1 MLSAAVEKN
10 PTGTA
15 LVFGETSVTYE
26 ELDGQSSKLARLLI
40 SHGVGPDH
48 LVAIALD
55 RSIESVASVWAVAKS
70 GGAFLPIDLRYP
82 PGRIEHMVTD
92 SGVRWGLTTSDR
104 LADLPDG
111 VSWIALDGTDEQR
124 QLEQLSAEPIAPQ
137 DRLAQPVPANLAYVI
152 YTSGSTGRPKGVAV
166 THAGLAPLAAT
177 VNDTFETSGDSRT
190 MHFASPSFDAS
201 VLELLISIV
210 NGSTMVIVP
219 SSIYG
224 GTELTE
230 IMAEHRVTHAII
242 TPAALTTMDSGDL
255 PELRALAVGGETF
268 TAELMG
274 RWARG
279 RQFHNAYG
287 PTETTVICSLSAPLV
302 SGGTVD
308 IGSPTQSMASH
319 VLDDRLRPVPTGVVG
334 ELYMSGPGLARG
346 YLQRNGLTAQ
356 RFVANPFAAEGYA
369 SHSRMYRTGD
379 LVRWRQGDSG
389 PVVEYVGRN
398 DAQIQLRGF
407 RIELGEID
415 AVLAAVD
422 GVDFAVTVG
431 YRRDSGA
438 TELVGYVLPHVG
450 VDLDVDAVIDAA
462 KRYLPAHMVPTTLT
476 MLESIPLTPAGKLDR
491 SALPEPVFA
500 MREFSAPTTPTEI
513 TVAEI
518 FADLLGVD
526 EVGSK
531 DEFFALGG
539 NSLLATQAAAR
550 IGTALG
556 RRVRPRALFDNATVE
571 SLAAAIDTAEADA
584 LTVLDSSRPRPQH
597 IPLSPAQQRMWFLN
611 QFDTASAMNNVP
623 VALALTG
630 ALDVDALRAA
640 IADVIVRH
648 ESLRTVYPELDG
660 TGFQQVLDPSEVQVT
675 MESAETARDFAIDAV
690 GEFLTRG
697 FDVTT
702 EIPFRVTLFEITDP
716 VGTEPEFVLAFVAH
730 HISADGLSMAP
741 LSRDV
746 MIAYAARTAGAA
758 PDWTPLAVQ
767 YADYTLWQYDML
779 GSADDPDSLVSRQI
793 GFWRAKLAGAPEQ
806 LQLPWNRAR
815 PRVASGRGELTQF
828 TVDAQTY
835 SRVLELARGHDA
847 TPFMVVHA
855 ALAVLLARLSGSLDI
870 AVGAPVGGRGEAQLD
885 DLVGMFVNTVV
896 LRTDIE
902 GGRSFAQVLEEV
914 RSSDVEAFENADVP
928 FERLVEVLD
937 PVRSQN
943 RHPLVQVALFF
954 QNFSEGTFELPGLT
968 VSRFGSAAFS
978 AKFDL
983 QVTVTE
989 SSGGL
994 DGELLYA
1001 TDLFDAGTVVSF
1013 GERLVALLDA
1023 VTENPEVPIGDHE
1036 ILSENERYRILQ
1048 QWNDTH
1054 HADMPGGELLLD
1066 GFDRQVAVTPDAV
1079 ALAFGDEQLTYAQ
1092 FAFRIDDLAE
1102 RLNEDG
1108 AGPGSLVGLAMRRSI
1123 ELLVGMYA
1131 VLRTGAAYV
1140 PLDPD
1145 QPSERNGHIL
1155 ATADPMAVLSTS
1167 RDDFTSG
1174 RDVPIVLIDRMEPA
1188 ERVGADF
1195 TRPRPDDLAYVLFTS
1210 GSTGRPKGVAVE
1222 HRAIVNQM
1230 RWMADEYGLDESDVY
1245 LQKTATT
1252 FDVSLWGFFL
1262 PLRTGGQ
1269 LIIAPPGAQREVDV
1283 IADSISRHRVTVTD
1297 FVPSMLTVFAESV
1310 SAESISTLRHIFVI
1324 GEALPARTVAA
1335 CRAVT
1340 GARVHNLYGPT
1351 EAAVSVTYRD
1361 VSDDLEAT
1369 GDGSVSIGVPEWNTV
1384 VRVLDSR
1391 LRPVPTGVPGELY
1404 LAGVQLARGYVT
1416 RPDLTS
1422 ERFVADPFGSAG
1434 DRMYRTG
1441 DLVRWSM
1448 LGDGRIEYIGRT
1460 DFQVKFRGQ
1469 RIELGEIET
1478 ALIGITPISQA
1489 VVVVA
1494 PAAAGELLAA
1504 YLVPTPGESID
1515 TEGVRSALGGVLPSY
1530 MVPSA
1535 FVVLDALP
1543 LNPAG
1548 KLDRRALPDPVFE
1561 VREFRSPTTAVEEA
1575 VASVFADVL
1584 GVERVGLGDDF
1595 FALGGNSLIATRVV
1609 SSLGAALDSV
1619 VPLRV
1624 LFESPTVEELA
1635 ARVVSGQGGLG
1646 VPLTVRDRPEHIPLS
1661 LAQQRMWFMNRFE
1674 PDSAA
1679 YNLPIVIRLA
1689 GELNIDALASAARD
1703 IVGRQEILR
1712 TVYPETEFGALQLI
1726 RSVSDGFVWP
1736 GVESVSHSELIHAV
1750 TRTVGEG
1757 FDVTAAVPVRIRLFQ
1772 VQPDEFVF
1780 VLVVHH
1786 ISADGSS
1793 MAPFARDLMIAYSA
1807 RARDEL
1813 PAWSP
1818 LSVQYADYTLWQ
1830 REVLG
1835 SEDDPQ
1841 SLVSRQLGYWRSAL
1855 ADVPDQ
1861 LSLPTDRPRPAV
1873 QSYAGARVQFSVDGA
1888 THRAL
1893 EALGRRHNASLF
1905 MVLHAAYAVL
1915 LARTAGVDDVVVAT
1929 PIAGRGDESLR
1940 DMIGQFANTLVLRST
1955 VDLAAS
1961 FDAFL
1966 ESVRSADLDAFGH
1979 ADVPFERVV
1988 EAVAPV
1994 RSTAH
1999 QPLAQVGF
2007 SFQNFE
2013 QGSLTLDDLVIS
2025 PMAFDFD
2032 TTQYDI
2038 HLILGDSYDEHGV
2051 GVGLAGTV
2059 TYSTALFDESTV
2071 SALAARFALLL
2082 SAVGADSSIAV
2093 GDLDYMTTLETQSVL
2108 GASHGESKDVGRDA
2122 TLVSLF
2128 DEQVATNPTRSAVV
2142 FEGETATYAEFDAR
2156 ANSLAR
2162 LLIELGVG
2170 PEILVG
2176 LSMRR
2181 SVELMVAMYAVVKAG
2196 GAYLPLD
2203 PDQPASRTQYILDTS
2218 DPTVVLTTSRDE
2230 TADWLVGDPRVI
2242 ETDSVDLS
2250 DYSSAPVTD
2259 AERVGPLS
2267 PESLAYVIFTSGST
2281 GRPKG
2286 VAVSHRAIANQL
2298 LWKRDYFD
2306 LGVDDSS
2313 LLKTAATFDLSVWEF
2328 WSSLTSGGSVVV
2340 ASVDGHRDPMY
2351 LTELIESNSVTTL
2364 HVVPSMLGTLVA
2376 AGGGLPDS
2384 VRRVLAIGEALPA
2397 ETAAM
2402 VRRSSSAEVF
2412 NLYGPTEAAVSVT
2425 NHRIVDEDSSIVP
2438 IGMPEWNSS
2447 AMVLDGRLR
2456 MVPVGIPGDLYLAG
2470 VQLARGY
2477 VGRPDLSSER
2487 FVANPFGSAGA
2498 RMYRTG
2504 DVVIR
2509 RIDGELL
2516 FVGRSDSQV
2525 KIRGFRIEPGEIE
2538 TALREL
2544 EGVEQ
2549 SAVVTRTD
2557 AHAGEQL
2564 VGYVVPSVGVSVD
2577 VDVLELELGSLVPS
2591 YMVPSVFVVLD
2602 ALPLNVNGKLDR
2614 RALPD
2619 PVFEVRDFRS
2629 PTSAVEES
2637 VASVFA
2643 DVLGV
2648 ERVGLDDDFFS
2659 LGGNS
2664 LIATRVVSR
2673 LGAVLGSVVPL
2684 RVLFEASTVEGLAA
2698 RVVSGAG
2705 GLRVPL
2711 TVQERPE
2718 RVPLSLAQQRMWF
2731 LNQLDPSSG
2740 VNNVPVALRVVGV
2753 LDVEAV
2759 RAAVLDVVGRHEVL
2773 RTVYPQ
2779 VDGVGFQRVLGVGEV
2794 GSLVSVEQVAS
2805 ADVVDGVVGFCSAGF
2820 DVTVE
2825 VPFRVRL
2832 FEVLDA
2838 AGSVAEHV
2846 LAFVAHHISADGV
2859 SMGPLSRDV
2868 MTAYVARA
2876 AGEVPQWEPLEV
2888 QYADYTLWQLK
2899 VLGSADDPNSLL
2911 SRQERY
2917 WRQTLDGF
2925 AGVLDLPVDR
2935 PRPAAMSGRG
2945 ASHAFTIGEELY
2957 QRIVAVAG
2965 EHRATVFMVLHTAV
2979 SAVLARLTGSA
2990 DVAVGTPIAGRGDA
3004 ALDDVVGMFVNTL
3017 VLRTR
3022 VDSGAR
3028 FDELLAAVRQSD
3040 IDAFEN
3046 AEIPFERIVEVL
3058 NPPRHP
3064 GVPPLVQV
3072 MFAFENM
3079 TPLAVSLPGLSISG
3093 LNLDS
3098 VMAKMD
3104 IQITFSELVS
3114 ESGHRNGL
3122 GVYLV
3127 YAADLFDEITM
3138 VSVGEQLVRML
3149 EAVTSDRRVIVGDV
3163 ELVGVDDVRGS
3174 ADGDRV
3180 RVEDNLVLGPFSA
3193 LSVATPGAVAVK
3205 FGDTVLSYGELAARV
3220 NRLARFL
3227 ISEGVGPEVR
3237 VGIGMKRSA
3246 DSVVAVLAVLMSG
3259 GAYVPVD
3266 PEQPA
3271 DRVGYTLERSGAVM
3285 VLANRGDGCTD
3296 ARFGIPIV
3304 CVDELDLGGFS
3315 PEPIRPEQR
3324 CGALDLDNAAYV
3336 LFTSGST
3343 GRPKGV
3349 VVSYRSIVNQLAWL
3363 ESEFELTS
3371 ADRVLLKTPSTFDA
3385 SVWELLSIVRT
3396 GGLLVV
3402 AEPDGH
3408 RDPAYLASV
3417 VQSES
3422 ITVVQFVPSVLE
3434 AMLDWIGPGT
3444 TDSLRLTVV
3453 GGEALPASVAAR
3465 FAHASGSSV
3474 RNVYG
3479 PTETAVQVLSRRV
3492 SAGDRGT
3499 VPLGDPVWNTR
3510 FHVLDSRLHPVSTGV
3525 VGELY
3530 LSGVQLARGYVG
3542 RPDLSSERFVADPFA
3557 GDGSRLY
3564 RTGDLVRRTRDG
3576 ELLFVGRSDL
3586 QVKFRGQR
3594 IELGEIETAL
3604 TALSSVSRAVVVV
3617 SASPVGESLAA
3628 YVVPAPEESIDTE
3641 VVRSALGGVLPSYM
3655 VPSAFVVLDALPLN
3669 VNGKLDR
3676 RALPDPVF
3684 EARDFRPPTNAVEES
3699 VASVFADV
3707 LGVERVG
3714 LDDDFFA
3721 LGGNSLIAARV
3732 VSRLGAALDSV
3743 VPLRMLFEAS
3753 TVEELAARVVSGSGE
3768 IRVPLTVQERPERV
3782 PLSLAQQRMWFLNRL
3797 DPSSGVDN
3805 VPVALR
3811 VVGVLDV
3818 EALGA
3823 AVADV
3828 VDRHEVLRTVYPQVG
3843 GVGFQRILGSV
3854 DVASIFTVS
3863 TVSSSGVFA
3872 ELAEF
3877 CSAGFDVSVQVPFKV
3892 RLFEVTDSPT
3902 EEPHAVLAA
3911 VAHHIAADGVSMGP
3925 LSRDVMTAYVAR
3937 AAGRAPQWEPL
3948 EVQYADYTLWQL
3960 KALGSA
3966 DDTDSAMRRHLD
3978 YWVSTLSGAGAQ
3990 LTLPSDRPRPAEA
4003 SHRGGSLTVEVPA
4016 DVVGGVAEVARK
4028 HGATTFM
4035 AAHAALVVVLA
4046 RLSGTDDITVGT
4058 PISGRGDAAL
4068 DDLVGMF
4075 VNTLVL
4081 RSDYV
4086 PGRPFSTHLEL
4097 TKAVDLDAFEH
4108 ADVPFESIVDAVSP
4122 PRSAAHHPL
4131 FQVLLAFQNHER
4143 ASIALPGLHI
4153 ESVEAQT
4160 GIAKFDLQFTV
4171 ADNATDDGRWLVGVD
4186 YAADLFD
4193 ESTVRSFADM
4203 FVRVLES
4210 VSRDDS
4216 VAVGDIA
4223 IMDPADSAR
4232 LTDRV
4237 RPAVPDM
4244 QFTDIVARFE
4254 EQVSYDAAAVAVTF
4268 DGVSMSYGQLSA
4280 RANGLARELI
4290 AAGAG
4295 PETLVAVALPR
4306 SADLVVALVAVLTS
4320 GAGYLPIDSTYPME
4334 RLEFMFA
4341 DARPVAVLTTAEV
4354 QDRVP
4359 ASSVPVLFVDDCS
4372 DSERDSS
4379 PIVDAERS
4387 ASLRADN
4394 TAYVIYTSGST
4405 GMPKGVRVSH
4415 RNVAELLHNTDGLYR
4430 FDRDDVWTMFHSFAF
4445 DFSVWELWTPLLS
4458 GGRVVVV
4465 DFLTSRSPEATLEL
4479 VAREKVTVLNQT
4491 PSAFYQLIEADR
4503 IDDGAA
4509 GELSLRYIIFGGEAL
4524 DPGRLQPWYDRR
4536 GRQVEL
4542 VNMYGI
4548 TETTVHVTHL
4558 PLDENSVRRSVS
4570 SRLGDPIPGL
4580 GVYVLDARLRPAPA
4594 GVPGEIYVSGRQLA
4608 RGYSNRP
4615 DLDAVRFV
4623 ADPFAASGE
4632 RLYRTGDVA
4641 RITAAGDLEYV
4652 GRSDG
4657 QVQLRG
4663 FRIELGEIEAALERH
4678 ESVARAVAHIH
4689 TDGRLGERL
4698 IAYVVP
4704 RVGFIPDTTVLLR
4717 FVGGFLTGYM
4727 IPDAVSVLETLPL
4740 TANGKLDRR
4749 ALPDPVFEVR
4759 DFRAPTT
4766 AVEESVAAVF
4776 ADVLGVERVGLDD
4789 DFFSLGGNS
4798 LLAVQLVSRLN
4809 AAVDGARA
4817 EVSWMFADS
4826 SVGAIA
4832 SRIAATS
4839 SSSTTGGGTGLE
4851 TLICLRAGGDAPP
4864 LFCVHP
4870 VAGLAWPFGGLVPH
4884 IDTERPI
4891 YGLQSPAFSAE
4902 TDIPNSIRAWASFY
4916 VGKIREIQP
4925 CGPYHLIG
4933 WSLGGLIAHA
4943 MAVELQNEGEEVAT
4957 LAMMDSFV
4965 LNKTE
4970 HVTENPVTLGEI
4982 LGGLGIDSHSDS
4994 EDFEFSVESVVD
5006 LLRTMPAPFD
5016 TMSRSRVERIVEVI
5030 GRSVELA
5037 SVYEPP
5043 LFEGRLAYFASVVD
5057 DPSGSIGVSTWS
5069 GAVAGEVTVTGVHS
5083 THWHMASG
5091 SAFAEIGP
5099 VLNDYLRGKIG

>member
-26 ELDGQSSKLARLLI
+26 ELDAQSSKLARLLI

-55 RSIESVASVWAVAKS
+55 RSIESVASVWAIAKS

-104 LADLPDG
+104 VAELPDG
-111 VSWIALDGTDEQR
+111 VLWIAVDGTDEQR

-177 VNDTFETSGDSRT
+177 VADTFETSGDFRT

-201 VLELLISIV
+201 VLELLITIV
-210 NGSTMVIVP
+210 NGSMMVIVP
-219 SSIYG
+219 SSVYG
-224 GTELTE
+224 GTELAE
-230 IMAEHRVTHAII
+230 IMAKHRVTHAII

-302 SGGTVD
+302 SGGAVD

-319 VLDDRLRPVPTGVVG
+319 VLDDRLRPVPVGVVG
-334 ELYMSGPGLARG
+334 ELYMSGAGLARG
-346 YLQRNGLTAQ
+346 YLERTGLTAQ
-356 RFVANPFAAEGYA
+356 RFVANPFAAEGDA
-369 SHSRMYRTGD
+369 AHSRMYRTGD
-379 LVRWRQGDSG
+379 LVRWRQGESG
-389 PVVEYVGRN
+389 LAVEYVGRN

-438 TELVGYVLPHVG
+438 TELVGYVLPNTG
-450 VDLDVDAVIDAA
+450 VDLDVDEVLEAA

-476 MLESIPLTPAGKLDR
+476 ILESIPLTPAGKLDR

-526 EVGSK
+526 EVGSN
-531 DEFFALGG
+531 DEFFSLGG

-571 SLAAAIDTAEADA
+571 SLAAAIDTTEADA

-675 MESAETARDFAIDAV
+675 VESAETARDSTIDSV

-767 YADYTLWQYDML
+767 YTDYTLWQYDML
-779 GSADDPDSLVSRQI
+779 GSADDPDSLISRQI
-793 GFWRAKLAGAPEQ
+793 GFWREKLAGAPEQ

-815 PRVASGRGELTQF
+815 PRVASGRGELAQF

-835 SRVLELARGHDA
+835 ARVLELARGHDA

-855 ALAVLLARLSGSLDI
+855 ALAVLLARLSGSPDI

-896 LRTDIE
+896 LRTEVE
-902 GGRSFAQVLEEV
+902 GGRSFAQVLEDV

-1036 ILSENERYRILQ
+1036 ILPENERYRILQ

-1054 HADMPGGELLLD
+1054 HAHVPGDELLLD
-1066 GFDRQVAVTPDAV
+1066 GFDRQVAATPDAV
-1079 ALAFGDEQLTYAQ
+1079 ALVFGDERLTYAQ
-1092 FAFRIDDLAE
+1092 FAFRIDVLAE

-1108 AGPGSLVGLAMRRSI
+1108 AGPGALVGLAMRRSI

-1145 QPSERNGHIL
+1145 QPSERNDHIL

-1167 RDDFTSG
+1167 RDDFMSG
-1174 RDVPIVLIDRMEPA
+1174 RDVPVLSIDRMEPA

-1310 SAESISTLRHIFVI
+1310 SAKSISTLRHVFVI

-1351 EAAVSVTYRD
+1351 EAAVSVTFRD
-1361 VSDDLEAT
+1361 VSDDVEAT

-1391 LRPVPTGVPGELY
+1391 LRPVPAGVPGELY
-1404 LAGVQLARGYVT
+1404 LAGVQLARGYVS

-1422 ERFVADPFGSAG
+1422 ERFVADPLGQGGA
-1434 DRMYRTG
+1434 RMYRTG

-1448 LGDGRIEYIGRT
+1448 LEDGRIEYIGRT

-1515 TEGVRSALGGVLPSY
+1515 TEEVRSALGGVLPSY

-1535 FVVLDALP
+1535 FVLLHALP

-1561 VREFRSPTTAVEEA
+1561 A
-1575 VASVFADVL
+1575 
-1584 GVERVGLGDDF
+1584 
-1595 FALGGNSLIATRVV
+1595 
-1609 SSLGAALDSV
+1609 
-1619 VPLRV
+1619 
-1624 LFESPTVEELA
+1624 
-1635 ARVVSGQGGLG
+1635 
-1646 VPLTVRDRPEHIPLS
+1646 
-1661 LAQQRMWFMNRFE
+1661 
-1674 PDSAA
+1674 
-1679 YNLPIVIRLA
+1679 
-1689 GELNIDALASAARD
+1689 
-1703 IVGRQEILR
+1703 
-1712 TVYPETEFGALQLI
+1712 
-1726 RSVSDGFVWP
+1726 
-1736 GVESVSHSELIHAV
+1736 
-1750 TRTVGEG
+1750 
-1757 FDVTAAVPVRIRLFQ
+1757 
-1772 VQPDEFVF
+1772 
-1780 VLVVHH
+1780 
-1786 ISADGSS
+1786 
-1793 MAPFARDLMIAYSA
+1793 
-1807 RARDEL
+1807 
-1813 PAWSP
+1813 
-1818 LSVQYADYTLWQ
+1818 
-1830 REVLG
+1830 
-1835 SEDDPQ
+1835 
-1841 SLVSRQLGYWRSAL
+1841 
-1855 ADVPDQ
+1855 
-1861 LSLPTDRPRPAV
+1861 
-1873 QSYAGARVQFSVDGA
+1873 
-1888 THRAL
+1888 
-1893 EALGRRHNASLF
+1893 
-1905 MVLHAAYAVL
+1905 
-1915 LARTAGVDDVVVAT
+1915 
-1929 PIAGRGDESLR
+1929 
-1940 DMIGQFANTLVLRST
+1940 
-1955 VDLAAS
+1955 
-1961 FDAFL
+1961 
-1966 ESVRSADLDAFGH
+1966 
-1979 ADVPFERVV
+1979 
-1988 EAVAPV
+1988 
-1994 RSTAH
+1994 
-1999 QPLAQVGF
+1999 
-2007 SFQNFE
+2007 
-2013 QGSLTLDDLVIS
+2013 
-2025 PMAFDFD
+2025 
-2032 TTQYDI
+2032 
-2038 HLILGDSYDEHGV
+2038 
-2051 GVGLAGTV
+2051 
-2059 TYSTALFDESTV
+2059 
-2071 SALAARFALLL
+2071 
-2082 SAVGADSSIAV
+2082 
-2093 GDLDYMTTLETQSVL
+2093 
-2108 GASHGESKDVGRDA
+2108 
-2122 TLVSLF
+2122 
-2128 DEQVATNPTRSAVV
+2128 
-2142 FEGETATYAEFDAR
+2142 
-2156 ANSLAR
+2156 
-2162 LLIELGVG
+2162 
-2170 PEILVG
+2170 
-2176 LSMRR
+2176 
-2181 SVELMVAMYAVVKAG
+2181 
-2196 GAYLPLD
+2196 
-2203 PDQPASRTQYILDTS
+2203 
-2218 DPTVVLTTSRDE
+2218 
-2230 TADWLVGDPRVI
+2230 
-2242 ETDSVDLS
+2242 
-2250 DYSSAPVTD
+2250 
-2259 AERVGPLS
+2259 
-2267 PESLAYVIFTSGST
+2267 
-2281 GRPKG
+2281 
-2286 VAVSHRAIANQL
+2286 
-2298 LWKRDYFD
+2298 
-2306 LGVDDSS
+2306 
-2313 LLKTAATFDLSVWEF
+2313 
-2328 WSSLTSGGSVVV
+2328 
-2340 ASVDGHRDPMY
+2340 
-2351 LTELIESNSVTTL
+2351 
-2364 HVVPSMLGTLVA
+2364 
-2376 AGGGLPDS
+2376 
-2384 VRRVLAIGEALPA
+2384 
-2397 ETAAM
+2397 
-2402 VRRSSSAEVF
+2402 
-2412 NLYGPTEAAVSVT
+2412 
-2425 NHRIVDEDSSIVP
+2425 
-2438 IGMPEWNSS
+2438 
-2447 AMVLDGRLR
+2447 
-2456 MVPVGIPGDLYLAG
+2456 
-2470 VQLARGY
+2470 
-2477 VGRPDLSSER
+2477 
-2487 FVANPFGSAGA
+2487 
-2498 RMYRTG
+2498 
-2504 DVVIR
+2504 
-2509 RIDGELL
+2509 
-2516 FVGRSDSQV
+2516 
-2525 KIRGFRIEPGEIE
+2525 
-2538 TALREL
+2538 
-2544 EGVEQ
+2544 
-2549 SAVVTRTD
+2549 
-2557 AHAGEQL
+2557 
-2564 VGYVVPSVGVSVD
+2564 
-2577 VDVLELELGSLVPS
+2577 
-2591 YMVPSVFVVLD
+2591 
-2602 ALPLNVNGKLDR
+2602 
-2614 RALPD
+2614 
-2619 PVFEVRDFRS
+2619 RDFRP
-2629 PTSAVEES
+2629 PTNTVEES

-2648 ERVGLDDDFFS
+2648 ERVGLDDDFFA

-2673 LGAVLGSVVPL
+2673 LGAALDSVVPL
-2684 RVLFEASTVEGLAA
+2684 RMLFEASTVEGLAA
-2698 RVVSGAG
+2698 RVLSGAG
-2705 GLRVPL
+2705 GNRVPL

-2740 VNNVPVALRVVGV
+2740 VDNVPAALRVAGV

-2779 VDGVGFQRVLGVGEV
+2779 ADGVGYQQVLGVGEL
-2794 GSLVSVEQVAS
+2794 GSLFSVERVAP
-2805 ADVVDGVVGFCSAGF
+2805 ADVVDVVVEFCSAGF

-2832 FEVLDA
+2832 LEVVGA
-2838 AGSVAEHV
+2838 AGSVSEYV
-2846 LAFVAHHISADGV
+2846 LTLVAHHISADGV
-2859 SMGPLSRDV
+2859 SMGPMSRDV
-2868 MTAYVARA
+2868 MTAYLARA
-2876 AGEVPQWEPLEV
+2876 AGEVPQWVPLEV
-2888 QYADYTLWQLK
+2888 QYADYTLWQSK
-2899 VLGSADDPNSLL
+2899 VLGSADDPDSLL
-2911 SRQERY
+2911 SRQEQY
-2917 WRQTLDGF
+2917 WKETLDGF
-2925 AGVLDLPVDR
+2925 AGVLELPIDR
-2935 PRPAAMSGRG
+2935 QRPAAMSGRG
-2945 ASHAFTIGEELY
+2945 ASHRFVIGGVLY
-2957 QRIVAVAG
+2957 ERIVAVAG
-2965 EHRATVFMVLHTAV
+2965 EHRATVFMVLHAAV
-2979 SAVLARLTGSA
+2979 SAVLARLTGSS

-3004 ALDDVVGMFVNTL
+3004 ALDDLVGMFVNTL

-3022 VDSGAR
+3022 VDSAVR

-3058 NPPRHP
+3058 NPPRRP

-3072 MFAFENM
+3072 MFAFQNQEQ
-3079 TPLAVSLPGLSISG
+3079 VSIDVPGLTVSG
-3093 LNLDS
+3093 VDLDA

-3114 ESGHRNGL
+3114 EDGDSTGL
-3122 GVYLV
+3122 SVSLV
-3127 YAADLFDEITM
+3127 YATDLFDEITM

-3149 EAVTSDRRVIVGDV
+3149 EAVTSDGRVVVGDV
-3163 ELVGVDDVRGS
+3163 ELVGAEDVSVS
-3174 ADGDRV
+3174 AGAGAGAGAGDRV
-3180 RVEDNLVLGPFSA
+3180 RVEDDPILDPFSA
-3193 LSVATPGAVAVK
+3193 LAVATPGAAAVK
-3205 FGDTVLSYGELAARV
+3205 FGDTVVSYGELAARV

-3237 VGIGMKRSA
+3237 VGIAMKRSA

-3271 DRVGYTLERSGAVM
+3271 DRVGYTLGRSGAVM

-3324 CGALDLDNAAYV
+3324 CGALDPDNAAYV

-3349 VVSYRSIVNQLAWL
+3349 VVSYRSIANQLAWL

-3371 ADRVLLKTPSTFDA
+3371 ADRVLAKTPSTFDA
-3385 SVWELLSIVRT
+3385 SVWELLSIVRV

-3417 VQSES
+3417 MQSES

-3453 GGEALPASVAAR
+3453 GGEALPASVATR

-3479 PTETAVQVLSRRV
+3479 PTETAVQVLSRQV

-3510 FHVLDSRLHPVSTGV
+3510 FHVLDSRLHPVSVGV
-3525 VGELY
+3525 MGELY
-3530 LSGVQLARGYVG
+3530 LAGVQLARGYVG

-3628 YVVPAPEESIDTE
+3628 YVVPAPGESVDTE

-3676 RALPDPVF
+3676 KALPDPVF
-3684 EARDFRPPTNAVEES
+3684 EAREFRPPTNTVEES

-3753 TVEELAARVVSGSGE
+3753 TVEGLAARVLSGSGE

-3782 PLSLAQQRMWFLNRL
+3782 PLSLAQQRMWFLNQL
-3797 DPSSGVDN
+3797 DSSSGVDN

-3811 VVGVLDV
+3811 VIGVLDV
-3818 EALGA
+3818 EALRA

-3863 TVSSSGVFA
+3863 TVSSSRVFA

-3960 KALGSA
+3960 KTLGSA

-4046 RLSGTDDITVGT
+4046 RLSGTDDVTVGT

-4086 PGRPFSTHLEL
+4086 PSRPFSTHLES

-4153 ESVEAQT
+4153 EAVEAQT
-4160 GIAKFDLQFTV
+4160 GVAKFDLQFTV
-4171 ADNATDDGRWLVGVD
+4171 ADNAADDGRWLVGVD

-4341 DARPVAVLTTAEV
+4341 DARPVALLTTTEV

-4359 ASSVPVLFVDDCS
+4359 ASSVAVLFVDDCS

-4379 PIVDAERS
+4379 PIVDAERP

-4445 DFSVWELWTPLLS
+4445 DFSVWELWAPLLS

-4503 IDDGAA
+4503 IDDGAV

-4524 DPGRLQPWYDRR
+4524 DPGRLQPWYDRH
-4536 GRQVEL
+4536 GRQIEL

-4580 GVYVLDARLRPAPA
+4580 GVYVLDPRLRPAPV

-4704 RVGFIPDTTVLLR
+4704 RAGFIPDTTVLLR

-4727 IPDAVSVLETLPL
+4727 IPDAVSVLEKLPL

-4759 DFRAPTT
+4759 EFRAPTT

-4798 LLAVQLVSRLN
+4798 LLAVQLVSGLN
-4809 AAVDGARA
+4809 AAIDGARA
-4817 EVSWMFADS
+4817 QVSWMFADS

-4832 SRIAATS
+4832 SRIAAIS

-4851 TLICLRAGGDAPP
+4851 TVICLRAGGDATP

-4891 YGLQSPAFSAE
+4891 YGLQSPAFSTE
-4902 TDIPNSIRAWASFY
+4902 TEIPNSIQAWASFY

-4925 CGPYHLIG
+4925 YGPYHLIG

-5037 SVYEPP
+5037 NVYEPP

-5069 GAVAGEVTVTGVHS
+5069 DAVAGEVTVTGVHS
-5083 THWHMASG
+5083 THWHMASA

-5099 VLNDYLRGKIG
+5099 VLNDYLRGKVG